1 MMQRIIGESI
11 RGYTHIQRNLE
22 CQDRKLSREL
32 EDGSLVLS
40 VADGHGSR
48 SCPYSGTGA
57 ELAVNTFCKLI
68 DELHSDFQNAGD
80 LVDFQNAEDLVD
92 FQNAEDRSGFQ
103 NAEDLSG
110 FLNHQGGLKFAQTV
124 ERAWKEAVQT
134 IHREKGLPM
143 PMTQTGEEDL
153 NALYRLYG
161 TTLLGLLI
169 APTFVFAFQIGD
181 GDITYV
187 DDGGVQPVVV
197 ADKLLGV
204 ESHSLCSREA
214 WKKAVSTVRFQPW
227 EQHYFEETYGPDTAA
242 STVHFQS
249 WEQHLPCAF
258 LLSTD
263 GLSNS
268 YADDEAFGQTCA
280 QYFEALKTYGPDT
293 VEENLPEWL
302 SETSRLG
309 CGDDTTLL
317 MAYLAPDG

>member
-214 WKKAVSTVRFQPW
+214 WKKAVS
-227 EQHYFEETYGPDTAA
+227 A
-242 STVHFQS
+242 VHFQP

>member
-1 MMQRIIGESI
+1 MQRIIGESI
-11 RGYTHIQRNLE
+11 QGYTHIQRNLE

-68 DELHSDFQNAGD
+68 EELHSGFQNAGD
-80 LVDFQNAEDLVD
+80 L
-92 FQNAEDRSGFQ
+92 
-103 NAEDLSG
+103 LSDY
-110 FLNHQGGLKFAQTV
+110 LNHQGSLKFAQTV
-124 ERAWKEAVQT
+124 ERAWKEDVQAY
-134 IHREKGLPM
+134 HLKVGLPM

-227 EQHYFEETYGPDTAA
+227 EQHFEDLKTYGPDTAA

-317 MAYLAPDG
+317 MAYLAPDGWEPQAQKAEENEEE

>member
-11 RGYTHIQRNLE
+11 QGYTHIQRNLE

-68 DELHSDFQNAGD
+68 DELHFGFQNAGD
-80 LVDFQNAEDLVD
+80 LFDFQNAED
-92 FQNAEDRSGFQ
+92 F
-103 NAEDLSG
+103 SG
-110 FLNHQGGLKFAQTV
+110 FLNHQGSLKFAQTV

-134 IHREKGLPM
+134 LHREKGLPM

-181 GDITYV
+181 GDITYA

-214 WKKAVSTVRFQPW
+214 WKKAVSTVHFQP
-227 EQHYFEETYGPDTAA
+227 
-242 STVHFQS
+242 

-317 MAYLAPDG
+317 MAYLAPDGWEPQAQKAEEKEEE

>member
-1 MMQRIIGESI
+1 MMQRILGESVQ
-11 RGYTHIQRNLE
+11 GYTHIQRNLE

-68 DELHSDFQNAGD
+68 DEIHS
-80 LVDFQNAEDLVD
+80 DFQNAEDL
-92 FQNAEDRSGFQ
+92 SGFQ

-110 FLNHQGGLKFAQTV
+110 FLNHQGSLKFAQTV

-134 IHREKGLPM
+134 IHREAGLPM

-214 WKKAVSTVRFQPW
+214 WKKAVS
-227 EQHYFEETYGPDTAA
+227 A
-242 STVHFQS
+242 VHFQP

-317 MAYLAPDG
+317 MAYLAPDGWEPQAQKAEENEEE

>member
-11 RGYTHIQRNLE
+11 QGYTHIQRNLE

-68 DELHSDFQNAGD
+68 DELHF
-80 LVDFQNAEDLVD
+80 
-92 FQNAEDRSGFQ
+92 GFQ

-110 FLNHQGGLKFAQTV
+110 FLNHQGSLKFAQTV

-134 IHREKGLPM
+134 LHREKGRPM

-214 WKKAVSTVRFQPW
+214 WKKAVS
-227 EQHYFEETYGPDTAA
+227 A
-242 STVHFQS
+242 VHFQP

-317 MAYLAPDG
+317 MAYLAPDGWEPQAQKEEKEEE

>member
-1 MMQRIIGESI
+1 MMQRILGESI
-11 RGYTHIQRNLE
+11 QGYTHIQRNLE

-57 ELAVNTFCKLI
+57 ELAVNTFCELI
-68 DELHSDFQNAGD
+68 DELHSRFQNPGD
-80 LVDFQNAEDLVD
+80 LFDY
-92 FQNAEDRSGFQ
+92 
-103 NAEDLSG
+103 
-110 FLNHQGGLKFAQTV
+110 LNRQGSLKFAQTV
-124 ERAWKEAVQT
+124 ERAWKEDVQAY
-134 IHREKGLPM
+134 HLEAGLPM
-143 PMTQTGEEDL
+143 PMAQTGEEDL

-214 WKKAVSTVRFQPW
+214 WKKAVSK
-227 EQHYFEETYGPDTAA
+227 
-242 STVHFQS
+242 VHFPP

-317 MAYLAPDG
+317 MAYLAPDGWEPQAQKAEEKEEE

>member
-1 MMQRIIGESI
+1 MQRIIGESI
-11 RGYTHIQRNLE
+11 QGYTHIQRNLE

-68 DELHSDFQNAGD
+68 EELHSGFQNAGD
-80 LVDFQNAEDLVD
+80 L
-92 FQNAEDRSGFQ
+92 
-103 NAEDLSG
+103 LSDY
-110 FLNHQGGLKFAQTV
+110 LNHQGSLKFAQTV
-124 ERAWKEAVQT
+124 ERAWKEDVQAY
-134 IHREKGLPM
+134 HLKVGLPM

-227 EQHYFEETYGPDTAA
+227 EQHFEDLKTYGPDTAA
-242 STVHFQS
+242 STVPFQS

-268 YADDEAFGQTCA
+268 YADDEAFRQTCA
-280 QYFEALKTYGPDT
+280 QYFEALKTYGPDA

-317 MAYLAPDG
+317 MAYLAPDGWEPQAQKAEEKEEE

>member
-80 LVDFQNAEDLVD
+80 LVEFQNTEDRSGFQNTEDL
-92 FQNAEDRSGFQ
+92 SGFQ

-214 WKKAVSTVRFQPW
+214 WKKAVS
-227 EQHYFEETYGPDTAA
+227 A
-242 STVHFQS
+242 VHFQP

-268 YADDEAFGQTCA
+268 YADDEAFRQTCA
-280 QYFEALKTYGPDT
+280 QYFEALKTYGPDA

-317 MAYLAPDG
+317 MAYLAPDGWEPQAQKEEKEEE

>member
-11 RGYTHIQRNLE
+11 QGYTHIQRNLE
-22 CQDRKLSREL
+22 CQDRKLYREL

-48 SCPYSGTGA
+48 SCPYSGMGA

-68 DELHSDFQNAGD
+68 DEIHSDFQNAGD
-80 LVDFQNAEDLVD
+80 LFDFQNAEDL
-92 FQNAEDRSGFQ
+92 SGFQ

-110 FLNHQGGLKFAQTV
+110 FLNHQGSLKFAQTV

-134 IHREKGLPM
+134 LHREKGRPM

-214 WKKAVSTVRFQPW
+214 WKKAVSTVHFQP
-227 EQHYFEETYGPDTAA
+227 
-242 STVHFQS
+242 

-280 QYFEALKTYGPDT
+280 QYFEALKTYGPDA

-317 MAYLAPDG
+317 MAYLAPDGWEPQAQKEEKEDE

>member
-11 RGYTHIQRNLE
+11 QGYTHIQRNLE

-68 DELHSDFQNAGD
+68 DELHFGFQNAGALFDFQNAGD
-80 LVDFQNAEDLVD
+80 VSGFQNAEDL
-92 FQNAEDRSGFQ
+92 SGFQ

-110 FLNHQGGLKFAQTV
+110 FLNHQGSLKFAQTV

-134 IHREKGLPM
+134 LHREKGLPM
-143 PMTQTGEEDL
+143 PMTQTGEEDQ

-181 GDITYV
+181 GDITYA

-214 WKKAVSTVRFQPW
+214 WKKAVSTVHFQP
-227 EQHYFEETYGPDTAA
+227 
-242 STVHFQS
+242 

-280 QYFEALKTYGPDT
+280 QYFEALKAYGPDT

-317 MAYLAPDG
+317 MAYLAPDGWEPQAQKAEEKEEE

>member
-68 DELHSDFQNAGD
+68 DELHSDFQNAG
-80 LVDFQNAEDLVD
+80 DLVD

-214 WKKAVSTVRFQPW
+214 WKKAVS
-227 EQHYFEETYGPDTAA
+227 A
-242 STVHFQS
+242 VHFQP

-268 YADDEAFGQTCA
+268 YADDEAFRQTCA

-317 MAYLAPDG
+317 MAYLAPDGWEPQAQKAEEKEEE

>member
-1 MMQRIIGESI
+1 MMQRILGESI
-11 RGYTHIQRNLE
+11 QGYTHIQRNLE

-32 EDGSLVLS
+32 ENGSLVLS

-68 DELHSDFQNAGD
+68 EELHSHFQNP
-80 LVDFQNAEDLVD
+80 EDLFD
-92 FQNAEDRSGFQ
+92 Y
-103 NAEDLSG
+103 
-110 FLNHQGGLKFAQTV
+110 LNRQGSLKFAQTV
-124 ERAWKEAVQT
+124 ERAWKEDVQAY
-134 IHREKGLPM
+134 HLEAGLPM

-181 GDITYV
+181 GDITYA

-214 WKKAVSTVRFQPW
+214 WKKAVSTV
-227 EQHYFEETYGPDTAA
+227 
-242 STVHFQS
+242 HFPP

-317 MAYLAPDG
+317 MAYLAPNGWEPQAQKAEENEEE

>member
-11 RGYTHIQRNLE
+11 QGYTHIQRNLE

-68 DELHSDFQNAGD
+68 EELHSGFQNAGD
-80 LVDFQNAEDLVD
+80 L
-92 FQNAEDRSGFQ
+92 
-103 NAEDLSG
+103 LSDY
-110 FLNHQGGLKFAQTV
+110 LNHQGSLKFAQTV
-124 ERAWKEAVQT
+124 ERAWKEDVQAY
-134 IHREKGLPM
+134 HLKVGLPM

-181 GDITYV
+181 GDITYA

-227 EQHYFEETYGPDTAA
+227 EQHFEDLKTYGPDTAA

-249 WEQHLPCAF
+249 WEQQLPCAF

-317 MAYLAPDG
+317 MAYLAPDGWEPQAQKAEENEEE

>member
-57 ELAVNTFCKLI
+57 ELAVNTFCELI
-68 DELHSDFQNAGD
+68 EELHSGFQNAGD
-80 LVDFQNAEDLVD
+80 L
-92 FQNAEDRSGFQ
+92 
-103 NAEDLSG
+103 LSDY
-110 FLNHQGGLKFAQTV
+110 LNHQGSLKFAQTV
-124 ERAWKEAVQT
+124 ERDWKEAVQT
-134 IHREKGLPM
+134 YHLKVGLPM

-268 YADDEAFGQTCA
+268 YADDEAFRQTCA
-280 QYFEALKTYGPDT
+280 QYFEALKTYGPDA

-317 MAYLAPDG
+317 MAYLAPDGWEPQAQKAEEKEEE

>member
-80 LVDFQNAEDLVD
+80 LVDFQNTEDRSGFQNTED
-92 FQNAEDRSGFQ
+92 RSGFQNAEDLSGFQ

-143 PMTQTGEEDL
+143 PMTQIGEEDL

-214 WKKAVSTVRFQPW
+214 WKKAVS
-227 EQHYFEETYGPDTAA
+227 A
-242 STVHFQS
+242 VHFQP

-280 QYFEALKTYGPDT
+280 QYFEALKTYGPDA

-317 MAYLAPDG
+317 MAYLAPDGWEPQAQKEEKEEE

>member
-1 MMQRIIGESI
+1 MMQRILGESI
-11 RGYTHIQRNLE
+11 QGYTHIQRNLE
-22 CQDRKLSREL
+22 CQDRSLSLEL

-57 ELAVNTFCKLI
+57 ELAVNTFCELI
-68 DELHSDFQNAGD
+68 EELHSGFQNAGD
-80 LVDFQNAEDLVD
+80 L
-92 FQNAEDRSGFQ
+92 
-103 NAEDLSG
+103 LSDY
-110 FLNHQGGLKFAQTV
+110 LNHQGSLKFAQTV
-124 ERAWKEAVQT
+124 ERDWKEAVQT
-134 IHREKGLPM
+134 YHLKVGLPM

-181 GDITYV
+181 GDIIYA
-187 DDGGVQPVVV
+187 DDEGVQPVVV

-268 YADDEAFGQTCA
+268 YADDEAFRQTCA

-317 MAYLAPDG
+317 MAYLAPDGWEPQAQKAEEKEEE

>member
-1 MMQRIIGESI
+1 
-11 RGYTHIQRNLE
+11 
-22 CQDRKLSREL
+22 
-32 EDGSLVLS
+32 
-40 VADGHGSR
+40 
-48 SCPYSGTGA
+48 
-57 ELAVNTFCKLI
+57 
-68 DELHSDFQNAGD
+68 
-80 LVDFQNAEDLVD
+80 
-92 FQNAEDRSGFQ
+92 
-103 NAEDLSG
+103 
-110 FLNHQGGLKFAQTV
+110 
-124 ERAWKEAVQT
+124 
-134 IHREKGLPM
+134 M

-214 WKKAVSTVRFQPW
+214 WKKAVS
-227 EQHYFEETYGPDTAA
+227 A
-242 STVHFQS
+242 VHFQP

-317 MAYLAPDG
+317 MAYLAPDGWEPQAQKEEKEEE

>member
-11 RGYTHIQRNLE
+11 QGYTHIQRNLE

-57 ELAVNTFCKLI
+57 ELAVNTFCELI
-68 DELHSDFQNAGD
+68 EELHSGFQNAGD
-80 LVDFQNAEDLVD
+80 L
-92 FQNAEDRSGFQ
+92 
-103 NAEDLSG
+103 LSDY
-110 FLNHQGGLKFAQTV
+110 LNHQGSLKFAQTV
-124 ERAWKEAVQT
+124 ERDWKEAVQT
-134 IHREKGLPM
+134 YHLKVGLPM

-181 GDITYV
+181 GDIIYA
-187 DDGGVQPVVV
+187 DDEGVQPVVV

-227 EQHYFEETYGPDTAA
+227 EHEALKTYGPDTAA

-268 YADDEAFGQTCA
+268 YADDEAFRQTCA
-280 QYFEALKTYGPDT
+280 QYFEALKTYGPDA

-317 MAYLAPDG
+317 MAYLAPDGWEPQAQKAEEKEEE

>member
-1 MMQRIIGESI
+1 MMQRILGESI
-11 RGYTHIQRNLE
+11 QGYTHIQRNLE

-68 DELHSDFQNAGD
+68 EELHSHFQNP
-80 LVDFQNAEDLVD
+80 EDLFD
-92 FQNAEDRSGFQ
+92 Y
-103 NAEDLSG
+103 
-110 FLNHQGGLKFAQTV
+110 LNRQGSLKFAQTV
-124 ERAWKEAVQT
+124 ERAWKEDVQAY
-134 IHREKGLPM
+134 HLEAGLPM

-181 GDITYV
+181 GDITYA

-214 WKKAVSTVRFQPW
+214 WKKAVSTV
-227 EQHYFEETYGPDTAA
+227 
-242 STVHFQS
+242 HFPP

-280 QYFEALKTYGPDT
+280 QYFEALKTYGPDA

-317 MAYLAPDG
+317 MAYLAPDGWEPQAQKEEKEEE

>member
-1 MMQRIIGESI
+1 MMQRILGESI
-11 RGYTHIQRNLE
+11 QGYTHIQRNLE

-68 DELHSDFQNAGD
+68 EELHSHFQNP
-80 LVDFQNAEDLVD
+80 EDLFD
-92 FQNAEDRSGFQ
+92 Y
-103 NAEDLSG
+103 
-110 FLNHQGGLKFAQTV
+110 LNRQGSLKFAQTV
-124 ERAWKEAVQT
+124 ERAWKEDVQAY
-134 IHREKGLPM
+134 HLEVGLPM

-181 GDITYV
+181 GDITYA

-214 WKKAVSTVRFQPW
+214 WKKAVS
-227 EQHYFEETYGPDTAA
+227 A
-242 STVHFQS
+242 VHFQP

-280 QYFEALKTYGPDT
+280 QYFEALKTYGPDA

-317 MAYLAPDG
+317 MAYLAPDGWEPQAQKEEKEEE

>member
-80 LVDFQNAEDLVD
+80 LVDIQNAEDRSGFQNAEDP
-92 FQNAEDRSGFQ
+92 SGFQ

-110 FLNHQGGLKFAQTV
+110 FLNHQGSLKFAQTV

-214 WKKAVSTVRFQPW
+214 WKKAVS
-227 EQHYFEETYGPDTAA
+227 A
-242 STVHFQS
+242 VHFQP

-280 QYFEALKTYGPDT
+280 QYFEALKTYGPDA

-317 MAYLAPDG
+317 MAYLAPDGWEPQAQKEEKEEE

>member
-68 DELHSDFQNAGD
+68 DELHS
-80 LVDFQNAEDLVD
+80 DFQNAEDLVD

-214 WKKAVSTVRFQPW
+214 WKKAVS
-227 EQHYFEETYGPDTAA
+227 A
-242 STVHFQS
+242 VHFRP

-317 MAYLAPDG
+317 MAYLAPDGWEPQAQKAEEKEEE

>member
-80 LVDFQNAEDLVD
+80 LFDFQNAEDL
-92 FQNAEDRSGFQ
+92 SGFQ

-110 FLNHQGGLKFAQTV
+110 FLNHQGSLKFAQTV
-124 ERAWKEAVQT
+124 ERTWKEAVQT

-214 WKKAVSTVRFQPW
+214 WKKAVS
-227 EQHYFEETYGPDTAA
+227 A
-242 STVHFQS
+242 VHFQP

-317 MAYLAPDG
+317 MAYLAPDGWEPQAQKEEKEEE

>member
-11 RGYTHIQRNLE
+11 QGYTHIQRNLE

-80 LVDFQNAEDLVD
+80 LVDFQNAEDH
-92 FQNAEDRSGFQ
+92 SGFQ

-110 FLNHQGGLKFAQTV
+110 FLNHQGSLKFAQTV

-134 IHREKGLPM
+134 LHREKGLPM

-214 WKKAVSTVRFQPW
+214 WKKAVS
-227 EQHYFEETYGPDTAA
+227 A
-242 STVHFQS
+242 VHFQP

-317 MAYLAPDG
+317 MAYLAPDGWEPQAQKAEEKEEE

>member
-68 DELHSDFQNAGD
+68 DELHSDFQNAG
-80 LVDFQNAEDLVD
+80 DLVD

-214 WKKAVSTVRFQPW
+214 WKKAVS
-227 EQHYFEETYGPDTAA
+227 A
-242 STVHFQS
+242 VHFQP

-317 MAYLAPDG
+317 MAYLAPDGWEPQAQKEEKEEE

>member
-80 LVDFQNAEDLVD
+80 LVDFQNAEDRSGFQNAED
-92 FQNAEDRSGFQ
+92 RSGFQNAEDRSGFQ

-214 WKKAVSTVRFQPW
+214 WKKAVS
-227 EQHYFEETYGPDTAA
+227 A
-242 STVHFQS
+242 VHFQP

-280 QYFEALKTYGPDT
+280 QYFEALKTYGPDA

-317 MAYLAPDG
+317 MAYLAPDGWEPQAQKEEKEEE

>member
-80 LVDFQNAEDLVD
+80 LFDFQNAEDL
-92 FQNAEDRSGFQ
+92 SGFQ

-214 WKKAVSTVRFQPW
+214 WKKAVS
-227 EQHYFEETYGPDTAA
+227 A
-242 STVHFQS
+242 VHFQP

-317 MAYLAPDG
+317 MAYLAPDGWEPQAQKEEKEEE

>member
-1 MMQRIIGESI
+1 MEAWFCPWR
-11 RGYTHIQRNLE
+11 T
-22 CQDRKLSREL
+22 
-32 EDGSLVLS
+32 
-40 VADGHGSR
+40 ATGSR

-68 DELHSDFQNAGD
+68 DELHFGFQNAGD
-80 LVDFQNAEDLVD
+80 LFDFQNAED
-92 FQNAEDRSGFQ
+92 FSGFQ

-110 FLNHQGGLKFAQTV
+110 FLNHQGSLKFAQTV

-134 IHREKGLPM
+134 LHREKGLPM

-181 GDITYV
+181 GDITYA

-214 WKKAVSTVRFQPW
+214 WKKAVS
-227 EQHYFEETYGPDTAA
+227 A
-242 STVHFQS
+242 VHFQP

-280 QYFEALKTYGPDT
+280 QYFEALKAYGPDT

-317 MAYLAPDG
+317 MAYLAPDGWEPQAQKAEEKEEE

>member
-11 RGYTHIQRNLE
+11 QGYTHIQRNLE

-57 ELAVNTFCKLI
+57 ELAVNTFCELI
-68 DELHSDFQNAGD
+68 EELHSGFQNAGD
-80 LVDFQNAEDLVD
+80 L
-92 FQNAEDRSGFQ
+92 
-103 NAEDLSG
+103 LSDY
-110 FLNHQGGLKFAQTV
+110 LNHQGSLKFAQTV
-124 ERAWKEAVQT
+124 ERDWKEAVQT
-134 IHREKGLPM
+134 YHLKVGLPM

-181 GDITYV
+181 GDITYA

-268 YADDEAFGQTCA
+268 YADDEAFRQTCA

-317 MAYLAPDG
+317 MAYLAPDGWEPQAQKAEEKEEE

>member
-11 RGYTHIQRNLE
+11 QGYTHIQRNLE

-80 LVDFQNAEDLVD
+80 LFDFQNAEDL
-92 FQNAEDRSGFQ
+92 SGFQ

-110 FLNHQGGLKFAQTV
+110 FLNHQGSLKFAQTV

-214 WKKAVSTVRFQPW
+214 WKKAVS
-227 EQHYFEETYGPDTAA
+227 A
-242 STVHFQS
+242 VHFQP

-280 QYFEALKTYGPDT
+280 QYFEALKTYGPDA

-317 MAYLAPDG
+317 MAYLAPDGWEPQAQKAEEKEEE

>member
-11 RGYTHIQRNLE
+11 QGYTHIQRNLE

-68 DELHSDFQNAGD
+68 DELHFGFQNAGD
-80 LVDFQNAEDLVD
+80 LFDFQNAEDLSG
-92 FQNAEDRSGFQ
+92 FQNAEDLSGFQ

-110 FLNHQGGLKFAQTV
+110 FLNHQGSLKFAQTV

-134 IHREKGLPM
+134 LHREKGLPM

-181 GDITYV
+181 GDITYA

-214 WKKAVSTVRFQPW
+214 WKKAVSTVHFQP
-227 EQHYFEETYGPDTAA
+227 
-242 STVHFQS
+242 

-317 MAYLAPDG
+317 MAYLAPDGWEPQAQKAEEKEEE

>member
-1 MMQRIIGESI
+1 MMQRILGESI
-11 RGYTHIQRNLE
+11 QGYTHIQRNLE

-68 DELHSDFQNAGD
+68 EELHSGFQNAGD
-80 LVDFQNAEDLVD
+80 L
-92 FQNAEDRSGFQ
+92 
-103 NAEDLSG
+103 LSDY
-110 FLNHQGGLKFAQTV
+110 LNHQGSLKFAQTV

-134 IHREKGLPM
+134 LHREAGLPM

-181 GDITYV
+181 GDITYA

-227 EQHYFEETYGPDTAA
+227 EQHFEDLKTYGPDTAA

-268 YADDEAFGQTCA
+268 YADDEAFRQTCA
-280 QYFEALKTYGPDT
+280 QYFEALKTYGPDA

-317 MAYLAPDG
+317 MAYLAPDGWEPQAQKAEEKEEE

>member
-1 MMQRIIGESI
+1 MQRIIGESI
-11 RGYTHIQRNLE
+11 QGYTHIQRNLE

-68 DELHSDFQNAGD
+68 EELHSGFQNAGD
-80 LVDFQNAEDLVD
+80 L
-92 FQNAEDRSGFQ
+92 
-103 NAEDLSG
+103 LSDY
-110 FLNHQGGLKFAQTV
+110 LNHQGSLKFAQTV
-124 ERAWKEAVQT
+124 ERAWKEDVQAY
-134 IHREKGLPM
+134 HLKVGLPM

-227 EQHYFEETYGPDTAA
+227 EQH
-242 STVHFQS
+242 
-249 WEQHLPCAF
+249 LPCAF

-317 MAYLAPDG
+317 MAYLAPDGWEPQAQKAEEKEEE

>member
-11 RGYTHIQRNLE
+11 QGYTHIQRNLE

-68 DELHSDFQNAGD
+68 DELHFGFQNAGD
-80 LVDFQNAEDLVD
+80 LFDFQNAED
-92 FQNAEDRSGFQ
+92 FSGFQ

-110 FLNHQGGLKFAQTV
+110 FLNHQGSLKFAQTV

-134 IHREKGLPM
+134 LHREKGLPM

-181 GDITYV
+181 GDITYA

-214 WKKAVSTVRFQPW
+214 WKKAVSTVHFQP
-227 EQHYFEETYGPDTAA
+227 
-242 STVHFQS
+242 

-317 MAYLAPDG
+317 MAYLAPDGWEPQAQKAEEKEEE

>member
-1 MMQRIIGESI
+1 MMQRILGESI
-11 RGYTHIQRNLE
+11 QGYTHIQRNLE

-68 DELHSDFQNAGD
+68 EELHSGFQNAGD
-80 LVDFQNAEDLVD
+80 L
-92 FQNAEDRSGFQ
+92 
-103 NAEDLSG
+103 LSDY
-110 FLNHQGGLKFAQTV
+110 LNHQGSLKFAQTV
-124 ERAWKEAVQT
+124 ERDWKEAVQT
-134 IHREKGLPM
+134 LHREKGRPM

-227 EQHYFEETYGPDTAA
+227 EQHFEDLKTYGPDTAA

-268 YADDEAFGQTCA
+268 YADDEAFRQTCA
-280 QYFEALKTYGPDT
+280 QYFEALKTYGPDA

-317 MAYLAPDG
+317 MAYLAPDGWEPQAQKAEEKEEE

>member
-11 RGYTHIQRNLE
+11 QGYTHIQRNLE
-22 CQDRKLSREL
+22 CQDRKLYREL

-57 ELAVNTFCKLI
+57 ELAVNTFCELI
-68 DELHSDFQNAGD
+68 EELHSGFQNAGD
-80 LVDFQNAEDLVD
+80 L
-92 FQNAEDRSGFQ
+92 
-103 NAEDLSG
+103 LSDY
-110 FLNHQGGLKFAQTV
+110 LNHQGSLKFAQTV
-124 ERAWKEAVQT
+124 ERDWKEAVQT
-134 IHREKGLPM
+134 YHLKVGLPM

-181 GDITYV
+181 GDIIYA
-187 DDGGVQPVVV
+187 DDEGVQPVVV

-227 EQHYFEETYGPDTAA
+227 EQHYFEETYGPDTAV
-242 STVHFQS
+242 STVRFPP

-280 QYFEALKTYGPDT
+280 QYFEALKTYGPDA

-317 MAYLAPDG
+317 MAYLAPDGWEPQAQKAEEKEEE

>member
-11 RGYTHIQRNLE
+11 QGYTHIQRNLE

-68 DELHSDFQNAGD
+68 DEIHSDFQNAGD
-80 LVDFQNAEDLVD
+80 LFDFQNAEDPFD
-92 FQNAEDRSGFQ
+92 FQNAEDPSGFQ

-110 FLNHQGGLKFAQTV
+110 FLNHQGSLKFAQTV

-134 IHREKGLPM
+134 LHREKGLPM

-214 WKKAVSTVRFQPW
+214 WKKAVS
-227 EQHYFEETYGPDTAA
+227 A
-242 STVHFQS
+242 VHFQP

-280 QYFEALKTYGPDT
+280 QYFEALKTYGPDA

-317 MAYLAPDG
+317 MAYLAPDGWEPQAQKAEEKEEE

>member
-68 DELHSDFQNAGD
+68 EELHSGFQNAGD
-80 LVDFQNAEDLVD
+80 L
-92 FQNAEDRSGFQ
+92 
-103 NAEDLSG
+103 LSDY
-110 FLNHQGGLKFAQTV
+110 LNHQGSLKFAQTV
-124 ERAWKEAVQT
+124 ERAWKEDVQAY
-134 IHREKGLPM
+134 HLKVGLPM

-181 GDITYV
+181 GDITYA

-214 WKKAVSTVRFQPW
+214 WKKAVS
-227 EQHYFEETYGPDTAA
+227 A
-242 STVHFQS
+242 VHFQP

-268 YADDEAFGQTCA
+268 YADDEAFRQTCA

-317 MAYLAPDG
+317 MAYLAPDGWEPQAQKAEEKEEE

>member
-11 RGYTHIQRNLE
+11 QGYTHIQRNLE
-22 CQDRKLSREL
+22 CQDRKLYREL

-68 DELHSDFQNAGD
+68 EELHSGFQNAGD
-80 LVDFQNAEDLVD
+80 L
-92 FQNAEDRSGFQ
+92 
-103 NAEDLSG
+103 LSDY
-110 FLNHQGGLKFAQTV
+110 LNHQGSLKFAQTV

-181 GDITYV
+181 GDIPMPTMGAY
-187 DDGGVQPVVV
+187 
-197 ADKLLGV
+197 
-204 ESHSLCSREA
+204 SR
-214 WKKAVSTVRFQPW
+214 WWWR
-227 EQHYFEETYGPDTAA
+227 
-242 STVHFQS
+242 
-249 WEQHLPCAF
+249 
-258 LLSTD
+258 
-263 GLSNS
+263 
-268 YADDEAFGQTCA
+268 
-280 QYFEALKTYGPDT
+280 
-293 VEENLPEWL
+293 
-302 SETSRLG
+302 TSS
-309 CGDDTTLL
+309 
-317 MAYLAPDG
+317 

>member
-1 MMQRIIGESI
+1 MMQRILGESI
-11 RGYTHIQRNLE
+11 QGYTHIQRNLE

-68 DELHSDFQNAGD
+68 DELHF
-80 LVDFQNAEDLVD
+80 
-92 FQNAEDRSGFQ
+92 GFQ

-110 FLNHQGGLKFAQTV
+110 FLNHQGSLKFAQTV

-134 IHREKGLPM
+134 LHREKGRPM

-181 GDITYV
+181 GDIIYA
-187 DDGGVQPVVV
+187 DDEGVQPVVV

-227 EQHYFEETYGPDTAA
+227 EQHFEDLKTYGPDTAA

-268 YADDEAFGQTCA
+268 YADDEAFRQTCA
-280 QYFEALKTYGPDT
+280 QYFEALKTYGPDA

-317 MAYLAPDG
+317 MAYLAPDGWEPQAQKAEEKEEE